1 MYTFKV
7 QWLMNFLSDIGG
19 FSIDVHSPFLASILT
34 LSVGIEY
41 EVSLPEGDTVC
52 YGRKQSFIVREN
64 YF

>member
-1 MYTFKV
+1 
-7 QWLMNFLSDIGG
+7 MNFLSDIGG